1 MKIKRSCQTI
11 ACDVC
16 GNVFRQIRPWQVYC
30 CTACRVVAWHSR
42 RGLCVNASLDAQVE
56 LRELRA
62 EVDRLRTILSDAGIN
77 F

>member
-16 GNVFRQIRPWQVYC
+16 GNVFKQIRPWQVYC
-30 CTACRVVAWHSR
+30 CTACRVVALHSK

-56 LRELRA
+56 LRQLRE
-62 EVDRLRTILSDAGIN
+62 EVDRLRSILTEHGID